1 MTRKEIMAQRIRK
14 CRTDRGL
21 TQREAAI
28 YCDITERAFQNYEL
42 MNREPKVEI
51 LVRIAEFF
59 QVSLDY
65 LAGLTDDLRP
75 YPRPE
80 GED

>member
-1 MTRKEIMAQRIRK
+1 MAQRIRK

-65 LAGLTDDLRP
+65 LVGLTDDPRP
-75 YPRPE
+75 YPRSDRE
-80 GED
+80 E

>member
-1 MTRKEIMAQRIRK
+1 MTRKETMAQRTRK

-65 LAGLTDDLRP
+65 LVGLTDDPRP
-75 YPRPE
+75 YPRSE
-80 GED
+80 REE

>member
-1 MTRKEIMAQRIRK
+1 MTRKETMAQRIRK

-65 LAGLTDDLRP
+65 LAGLTDDPRP
-75 YPRPE
+75 YPRSE
-80 GED
+80 REE

>member
-65 LAGLTDDLRP
+65 LVGLTDDPRP
-75 YPRPE
+75 YPRSE
-80 GED
+80 REE

>member
-65 LAGLTDDLRP
+65 LVGLTDDPRP

-80 GED
+80 RED

>member
-1 MTRKEIMAQRIRK
+1 MAQRIRK

-65 LAGLTDDLRP
+65 LVGLTDDPRP
-75 YPRPE
+75 YPRSE
-80 GED
+80 REE

>member
-42 MNREPKVEI
+42 MNREPTVEI
-51 LVRIAEFF
+51 LVRIAEVF

-65 LAGLTDDLRP
+65 LAGLTDDPRP

-80 GED
+80 RED

>member
-1 MTRKEIMAQRIRK
+1 MAQRIRK

-42 MNREPKVEI
+42 MNREPKVEKVEI

-65 LAGLTDDLRP
+65 LAGLTDDPRP

-80 GED
+80 RED

>member
-1 MTRKEIMAQRIRK
+1 MTRKETMAQRIRK

-65 LAGLTDDLRP
+65 LVGLTDDPRP
-75 YPRPE
+75 YPRSE
-80 GED
+80 REE